1 MPVMQEFK
9 SLKEV
14 RAYIDSM
21 NGFHDW
27 FLRRL
32 EFTSHD
38 SFDSALP
45 PGRIISER
53 LDVKL
58 VFSTCSSGE
67 SGGKLSDS
75 AITLIGARGIATL
88 LPQRDGAS
96 FSDWGINSVEISEE
110 KSGLLRLRVLSSIH
124 KAGAWS
130 PITLIDVPFE
140 TAEIV

>member
-1 MPVMQEFK
+1 MQEFK
-9 SLKEV
+9 TLKEL
-14 RAYIDSM
+14 REYFDSM

-32 EFTSHD
+32 EFISHD

-45 PGRIISER
+45 PGRILSER

-58 VFSTCSSGE
+58 VFSTCNSAE

-75 AITLIGARGIATL
+75 AISLKGARGIAAL
-88 LPQRDGAS
+88 LPQRDGTS
-96 FSDWGINSVEISEE
+96 FSDWGVNEVEISED
-110 KSGLLRLRVLSSIH
+110 KPGLLRLRILSSIH
-124 KAGAWS
+124 KAGVWS

-140 TAEIV
+140 TAEII